1 MKKEEEI
8 WKIIN
13 ERCNKWR
20 YVFDF
25 SNLKDERFKIL
36 NDLLEEEFK
45 ANPSQQI
52 KLNLKKEEY

>member
-13 ERCNKWR
+13 ERSNKWQ

-36 NDLLEEEFK
+36 NDLLEEGFK
-45 ANPSQQI
+45 ANPS
-52 KLNLKKEEY
+52 

>member
-8 WKIIN
+8 WKIVN
-13 ERCNKWR
+13 ERCSKR
-20 YVFDF
+20 QYVFDF
-25 SNLKDERFKIL
+25 SNPKDERFKIL
-36 NDLLEEEFK
+36 NDLLKEEFK